1 MAAPPVDHYE
11 VLGVATT
18 AGDDEIRRRYRFLA
32 LAFHPDRYSRNP
44 EHHQLAE
51 QQIKRINEAYRVLS
65 DPAARAQFDTA
76 RQLLDSTAAARARSN
91 LSVYASS
98 LQDTARAAEQ
108 VRRAEHELRIARE
121 QRDAALHEKAT
132 LQAQL
137 AELGHLHAGERST
150 QAAELSALAKQ
161 VDQLTRERDELASD
175 LKATQERSGR
185 RVERLKEELERKNR
199 LVERLQNAKSQWE
212 SSSQNRTELLTQ
224 RVDRLREE
232 LASRDR
238 QLADALA
245 ARQLAQDQLAQ
256 ERRSA
261 TRTTQSYS
269 SALGVSEIEAARLQ
283 VELDALNATQQ
294 RSRTIMRLWQIAA
307 IIGIANTVI
316 LIVLVLQRLGG

>member
-1 MAAPPVDHYE
+1 MTAPPVDHYE

-18 AGDDEIRRRYRFLA
+18 AADDEIRRRYRFLA

-51 QQIKRINEAYRVLS
+51 QQIKRINEAYRILS

-91 LSVYASS
+91 LSVYAAS
-98 LQDTARAAEQ
+98 LQDAARATEQ
-108 VRRAEHELRIARE
+108 VRRAEQELRIVRE
-121 QRDAALHEKAT
+121 RLDAALHEKAA

-137 AELGHLHAGERST
+137 AELGHLHAGDRST
-150 QAAELSALAKQ
+150 HVTELSALTQQ
-161 VDQLTRERDELASD
+161 VGQLTRERDELAGT
-175 LKATQERSGR
+175 LRTIQEHSGR
-185 RVERLKEELERKNR
+185 RVERLKEDLERKNR

-212 SSSQNRTELLTQ
+212 SSSQTRTELLTQ
-224 RVDRLREE
+224 RVDRLRDE

-238 QLADALA
+238 QIADALA

-261 TRTTQSYS
+261 TRTSQSYS
-269 SALGVSEIEAARLQ
+269 NALGASEIEAARLQ